1 MSKHRTAKGRDFNMQ
16 AFADGRGDTVAV
28 GNSLRN
34 ARGDLLGAGG
44 KVVATAKQ
52 ITANVYNKANK
63 PASKSVKLNPMEQE
77 IRRTEVVGADGR
89 SRWEV
94 TFADGSIEI
103 QEKEIDLD
111 EVATATKPKAEQPAK
126 EETIPE
132 EDEDL

>member
-16 AFADGRGDTVAV
+16 AFADGRGETVAV

-63 PASKSVKLNPMEQE
+63 PVSKSVKLNPMEQE
-77 IRRTEVVGADGR
+77 VRRTEVVGADGV

-103 QEKEIDLD
+103 QEQEVDLD
-111 EVATATKPKAEQPAK
+111 SVKPVQQEKKKPKNDIDSTTN
-126 EETIPE
+126 EEE
-132 EDEDL
+132 L